1 MRIIFLSVLVSL
13 FIWGCNVKS
22 TYDISGFCDG
32 NSLSTVVYL
41 MEIEQGKIVD
51 TLGQVEVLN
60 GRFTLNGETGKD
72 KDCRIELVDDNR
84 KRVLDAVDFV
94 LTGSNFM
101 VYLGNKDHSFIQED
115 KASQQLARAFYDN
128 EKKFVDT
135 RKVLVQQFITSTE
148 RKKDSLGKEFEELIK
163 SYERKENELVE
174 EHVDNKATACA
185 ISGYVTSYTFRLK
198 RYLYALGTKINAV
211 AYELEGWDYV
221 LDRYSKLG
229 IASKAWLERNG
240 FKERMAGVRDKMA
253 GERRALKT
261 SEGTIAPD
269 MVLVDMEGNELNL
282 YDVKSKLKLVDFWA
296 SWCGPCRRA
305 NPFVLSLYKEFKD
318 KGFEVVSV
326 TVDTKKKN
334 WLKAVEEDKLTWKYN
349 VRDSLGQSS
358 SLYGI
363 SSVPCMLLLDEN
375 NKIIGRNLPKTKLRE
390 VIEQVLLE

>member
-1 MRIIFLSVLVSL
+1 MRQVKIKIVGLSWLTIIGMRVLVPL
-13 FIWGCNVKS
+13 IL
-22 TYDISGFCDG
+22 I
-32 NSLSTVVYL
+32 
-41 MEIEQGKIVD
+41 
-51 TLGQVEVLN
+51 
-60 GRFTLNGETGKD
+60 
-72 KDCRIELVDDNR
+72 
-84 KRVLDAVDFV
+84 

-240 FKERMAGVRDKMA
+240 FKERMAGVRDKMR
-253 GERRALKT
+253 EKRRALKT

-318 KGFEVVSV
+318 KDFEVVSV

>member
-1 MRIIFLSVLVSL
+1 MIRV
-13 FIWGCNVKS
+13 
-22 TYDISGFCDG
+22 
-32 NSLSTVVYL
+32 
-41 MEIEQGKIVD
+41 M
-51 TLGQVEVLN
+51 N
-60 GRFTLNGETGKD
+60 G
-72 KDCRIELVDDNR
+72 
-84 KRVLDAVDFV
+84 
-94 LTGSNFM
+94 
-101 VYLGNKDHSFIQED
+101 
-115 KASQQLARAFYDN
+115 
-128 EKKFVDT
+128 
-135 RKVLVQQFITSTE
+135 
-148 RKKDSLGKEFEELIK
+148 
-163 SYERKENELVE
+163 KENELVE
-174 EHVDNKATACA
+174 EHDDNKATACA

-349 VRDSLGQSS
+349 VKDSLGQSS

-363 SSVPCMLLLDEN
+363 SSVPCSFCW
-375 NKIIGRNLPKTKLRE
+375 RE
-390 VIEQVLLE
+390 